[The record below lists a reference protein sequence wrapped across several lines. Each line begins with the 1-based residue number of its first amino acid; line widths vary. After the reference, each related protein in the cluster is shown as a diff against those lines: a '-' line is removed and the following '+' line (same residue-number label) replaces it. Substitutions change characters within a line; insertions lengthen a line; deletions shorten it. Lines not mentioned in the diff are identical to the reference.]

1 MRSSQ
6 LFRTVV
12 RFASAAGLLSCCA
25 LVSCQKT
32 DEKPE
37 PNELEGVYIAG
48 TLGGSIAVVWENG
61 RLKEL
66 TDGSENAAARAVSV
80 DGNNVWV
87 AGSEFNSG
95 LRRWEAKVW
104 KNGVPQ
110 MQEAGATEH
119 ALAVSLAA
127 SGGDVYAAGQ
137 IYQQLPGLLRT
148 MAVVWKNGELTRL
161 TDGSTE
167 AEASAVAVSG
177 SDVYVAGRV
186 RSNDATGGKY
196 VAVLWKNSVPQP
208 LSDGTYDVMVTAV
221 SVSNGVVYVT
231 GVESRDEFTPM
242 LWRDGVPTE
251 LNDSSH
257 GNAIP
262 FGLCVDGADVYVAG
276 SCGWYEGEKGDH
288 AVLWKNGG
296 IGLLPGTRQPSACAV
311 VVSNGHVYVAGQYEL
326 LEAGVWKDGKAI
338 RLPAWEGYSSA
349 AYGIFV
355 K

>member
-95 LRRWEAKVW
+95 LHRWEAKVW

-119 ALAVSLAA
+119 ALAVSLAV

-177 SDVYVAGRV
+177 S
-186 RSNDATGGKY
+186 
-196 VAVLWKNSVPQP
+196 
-208 LSDGTYDVMVTAV
+208 
-221 SVSNGVVYVT
+221 
-231 GVESRDEFTPM
+231 
-242 LWRDGVPTE
+242 
-251 LNDSSH
+251 
-257 GNAIP
+257 
-262 FGLCVDGADVYVAG
+262 DVYVAG